1 MPNKNNKTIIFTV
14 DYLGRCGCGFKRK
27 VTRKLELKDIQTLDD
42 LHEAIIYK
50 SFQWDDPHLYSFF
63 MDNKPNS
70 ENREMEYSC
79 DTDPDF
85 LDEPRKSSNI
95 SLKKLDLKQ
104 DQKFL
109 FLFDYGDNHHFRI
122 MVNGFGETQKGKRYP
137 VILEEKG
144 KAPDQYPEY
153 EEK

>member
-1 MPNKNNKTIIFTV
+1 MSYKESKTIIFAV
-14 DYLGRCGCGFKRK
+14 EYLGQCGCGFKRK
-27 VTRKLELKDIQTLDD
+27 VTRKLELKDSQTLDD

-70 ENREMEYSC
+70 ENKEMEYSC

-95 SLKKLDLKQ
+95 SLKKLNLKKAQ
-104 DQKFL
+104 NFL
-109 FLFDYGDNHHFRI
+109 FVFDYGDNHHFRI
-122 MVNGFGETQKGKRYP
+122 MVNGFGETQKGRRYP
-137 VILEEKG
+137 LILEENG
-144 KAPDQYPEY
+144 KAPNQYPRYGE
-153 EEK
+153 